1 MSVCRVAVLLALL
14 CLLLCGCGGT
24 DPAAET
30 TVPPE
35 TTAAPVEP
43 ATITLA
49 ADGKC
54 LFSIVRPDAATEEEV
69 TTTVNILNT
78 AEAAFGSA
86 PEADTDWAIP
96 KGRHVVKGFEILIGR
111 TEAEES
117 KAVYREL
124 PYGSYTVRVV
134 GEKLVVAAWEDE
146 AYAKLRNMV
155 YRLLMDNTEDGVC
168 AIPADYNE
176 TKSLRTTLDDVPRY
190 AGDISRLVDLGDDS
204 FMFYIE
210 DAEESNFTA
219 YCDRLKGAGYTLY
232 AEHEA
237 ADNRFAS
244 YIGAYNLHVYYTAY
258 ADEMRIIVD
267 PADTPLPDR
276 AADIAA
282 FQTVTEP
289 KVSMIGLNYSL
300 GEKASNGLCMAFL
313 LPNGEFILVDGGFV
327 VTTETD
333 YLYKRLQ
340 EIAPDPNNIVIAGWF
355 LTHAHSDHTPAFDDF
370 VTRHHADVTI
380 RQVVFNFT
388 TEAQYDIKETG
399 TTEAKVRDILAILD
413 KTEVIKTHTG
423 QVFHY
428 PGAAVEMLFT
438 FDDYLPKDLP
448 YVNATS
454 LIFRVDLGGQTTMI
468 LGDASEHITPLACK
482 MYGDYLE
489 SDIVQ
494 VSHHG
499 YDGATPELYNRIGA
513 HTALW
518 PSGQTVFDKQ
528 SSRACNQTL
537 FRISRDLYIARFDV
551 ITLSLPYTPVGNND
565 QYVEQK

>member
-1 MSVCRVAVLLALL
+1 MSACRILLLLALL
-14 CLLLCGCGGT
+14 CLLLCGCGGAN
-24 DPAAET
+24 DAVET
-30 TVPPE
+30 TLAPE
-35 TTAAPVEP
+35 TTAAPEA

-54 LFSIVRPDAATEEEV
+54 LFSVLRPDEASDEEV
-69 TTTVNILNT
+69 ETTINLINT
-78 AEAAFGSA
+78 AEKAFGTK
-86 PEADTDWAIP
+86 PDADTDWAIP
-96 KGRHVVKGFEILIGR
+96 KGKHVVDGFEILIGR

-134 GEKLVVAAWEDE
+134 GEKLVVAAWDDA

-155 YRLLMDNTEDGVC
+155 YRLFNDNTVDGVC
-168 AIPADYNE
+168 TIPADYNA
-176 TKSLRTTLDDVPRY
+176 TKSMDDTLNNVPRY
-190 AGDISRLVDLGDDS
+190 SGDIRRLIELGDDS
-204 FMFYIE
+204 YMLYIE
-210 DAEESNFTA
+210 DAEESDFTA
-219 YCDRLKGAGYTLY
+219 YCDQLKREGYTLY
-232 AEHEA
+232 AEHSA

-258 ADEMRIIVD
+258 ADELRIIVD
-267 PADTPLPDR
+267 PAEAPLPTRSADV
-276 AADIAA
+276 AAY
-282 FQTVTEP
+282 QTVTEP

-313 LPNGEFILVDGGFV
+313 LPNGEFLLVDGGFV

-333 YLYKRLQ
+333 YLYNRLK
-340 EIAPDPNNIVIAGWF
+340 EIAPDPNNIVIASWF
-355 LTHAHSDHTPAFDDF
+355 LTHAHSDHTPAFNDF

-380 RQVVFNFT
+380 RQVVYNFT

-399 TTEAKVRDILAILD
+399 TTEAKVREIVLLLD
-413 KTEVIKTHTG
+413 ETEVIKAHTG

-428 PGAAVEMLFT
+428 PGASVEMLFT

-499 YDGATPELYNRIGA
+499 YDGATPELYNRIDA

-551 ITLSLPYTPVGNND
+551 ITLNLPHTPVGNND
-565 QYVEQK
+565 RYVEQK